1 MPLLRPFLA
10 LSVLTLAVLSGGC
23 DRTPDTIRI
32 GVAQPL
38 SGGLK
43 EQGQDLLNGAQMAV
57 DEINAKGGVRID
69 SKQVQLEVVAQDD
82 KAEPQAGVAAAEALV
97 KAEVMVAIADLN
109 SGVSIAAAP
118 VYAKAG
124 VPQFAISTNTRYTQL
139 NLPTTLRLVAN
150 DGLQARA
157 LAKYASQLKGAERFA
172 VIDDSTAYGKGLAD
186 DVNTALAALGK
197 KIVLRKALD
206 NKGVEF
212 AALVAELG
220 KSDADVLVPMLSDFQ
235 VEVLVKQ
242 LADAGL
248 GRIRILGAD
257 GLKTDRLLKSG
268 GKLQSIHV
276 TSPIIEAREFSEGP
290 AFLDRFR
297 ARFKGDPVYAAH
309 YAYDTVHLVADALSR
324 NGSTDRAKLLKRLKS
339 FDGKAPVT
347 GSLLF
352 RPDGEQRYGA
362 IAVYELRDAKWSLVM
377 RSDQW

>member
-1 MPLLRPFLA
+1 MTLLRPILA
-10 LSVLTLAVLSGGC
+10 LTVLTLAVLSGGC
-23 DRTPDTIRI
+23 DRTPDTIKI

-43 EQGQDLLNGAQMAV
+43 EQGQDLLNGTQMAV
-57 DEINAKGGVRID
+57 DEINAKGGVRIG
-69 SKQVQLEVVAQDD
+69 SKQVKLEVVSQDD
-82 KAEPQAGVAAAEALV
+82 KADPQAGVAAAEALV
-97 KAEVMVAIADLN
+97 KAEVTVAIADLN

-172 VIDDSTAYGKGLAD
+172 IIDDSTAYGKGLAD
-186 DVNTALAALGK
+186 EVNKSLEALGK
-197 KIVLRKALD
+197 KIALRKSLD
-206 NKGVEF
+206 NKSVEF

-220 KSDADVLVPMLSDFQ
+220 KSEVDVLVPMLSDFQ

-242 LADAGL
+242 LGDAGL
-248 GRIRILGAD
+248 GSVRILGAD

-268 GKLQSIHV
+268 GRLKSIHV
-276 TSPIIEAREFSEGP
+276 TSPIIEAREFGEGP

-324 NGSTDRAKLLKRLKS
+324 NGSADRAKLLERLKS